1 MRTNNALSRRGRR
14 PNYRIAL
21 PVILTALLAS
31 CGAPGAQAPL
41 SDTPTTVSTSIG
53 DAPVT
58 LKVLVSTPDVPLY
71 EELGEAFRATHPNVT
86 VQVTGEDFNNLTT
99 NVPRLIS
106 GTEVP
111 DLVRLASFGNLV
123 KNQLLTNLDPYAEA
137 YGWTKWPQSQFA
149 STRVADDGRQRGTGH
164 LYGAGPGFGL
174 TGVYYNKSLADQIGM
189 TEPPAT
195 LSAFETSLE
204 KAKSAG
210 LVPIMVNGK
219 DGGLAYPLQNLQMDY
234 AGSTQAVQDWNYN
247 KPGANINTSAL
258 VDAATTL
265 QRWGKE
271 GYLPADVN
279 SIDQTQAPARF
290 AEGEGVFFPSG
301 NWQAPTLQETGQ
313 GEIGFFLFPPEEIG
327 DPLTAMTAAGVLAI
341 PATSSQRDVAA
352 AFLNFIQTDT
362 NARQNT
368 LDLLGLP
375 PAGPSDAPMPDSEP
389 GSLVASTVESFQTLL
404 ESDGLVDFMSN
415 STASMHANTLI
426 PQTQLLVAGKTS
438 PSEFSATMQD
448 DYESDAGQ

>member
-1 MRTNNALSRRGRR
+1 MRTSNVLSRRRRR
-14 PNYRIAL
+14 PGYRIAM
-21 PVILTALLAS
+21 PVILAALLAS
-31 CGAPGAQAPL
+31 CSAPGAQGPP
-41 SDTPTTVSTSIG
+41 SDTPATVSTSIG

-71 EELGEAFRATHPNVT
+71 KELGTAFHAKHPNVT
-86 VQVTGEDFNNLTT
+86 VKVTGEDFNSLTT

-123 KNQLLTNLDPYAEA
+123 KDRLLTNLDPYSEA

-149 STRVADDGRQRGTGH
+149 STRVAEDGRQRGTGH

-174 TGVYYNKSLADQIGM
+174 TGVYYNKKLADSIGM

-210 LVPIMVNGK
+210 LLPIMVNGK
-219 DGGLAYPLQNLQMDY
+219 DGGLAYPLQNLQMNY
-234 AGSTQAVQDWNYN
+234 AGSAQVVQDWNFN
-247 KPGANINTSAL
+247 KPGATIDTSAL
-258 VDAATTL
+258 VKAATTL
-265 QRWGKE
+265 EHWGKA

-290 AEGEGVFFPSG
+290 AKGEGVFFPSG
-301 NWQAPTLQETGQ
+301 NWQAPTLQKTSKD
-313 GEIGFFLFPPEEIG
+313 EIGFFLFPPEKVG
-327 DPLTAMTAAGVLAI
+327 DPSTAMTAAGLLAI
-341 PATSSQRDVAA
+341 PSKSSQPDVAA
-352 AFLNFIQTDT
+352 AFLDFIQTDT
-362 NARQNT
+362 DARQKT
-368 LDLLGLP
+368 LDTLGLL
-375 PAGPSDAPMPDSEP
+375 PAGPSDAPMPKSEP
-389 GSLVASTVESFQTLL
+389 GSLVASTADSFQALL
-404 ESDGLVDFMSN
+404 KSDGLVDFMSN

-426 PQTQLLVAGKTS
+426 PQTQLLISGKTT
-438 PSEFSATMQD
+438 PSEFSTTIQD
-448 DYESDAGQ
+448 DYKNDAEQ

>member
-1 MRTNNALSRRGRR
+1 M
-14 PNYRIAL
+14 
-21 PVILTALLAS
+21 
-31 CGAPGAQAPL
+31 
-41 SDTPTTVSTSIG
+41 STSIG

-58 LKVLVSTPDVPLY
+58 LEVLVSTPDVPLY
-71 EELGEAFRATHPNVT
+71 EELGAAFHAKHSNVT
-86 VQVTGEDFNNLTT
+86 VKVTSEDFNNLTT

-123 KNQLLTNLDPYAEA
+123 KDHLLTDLDPYAEA

-174 TGVYYNKSLADQIGM
+174 TGVYYNKSLAAQIGM

-195 LSAFETSLE
+195 LSAFEKSLE
-204 KAKSAG
+204 KARSAG
-210 LVPIMVNGK
+210 LLPIMVNGK
-219 DGGLAYPLQNLQMDY
+219 DGGLAYPLQNLQMNY
-234 AGSTQAVQDWNYN
+234 AGSTQLVQEWNYN
-247 KPGANINTSAL
+247 KPGATIDTSAL

-265 QRWGKE
+265 QHWGEE
-271 GYLPADVN
+271 GFLPEDVN

-290 AEGEGVFFPSG
+290 AEGEGLFFPSG
-301 NWQAPTLQETGQ
+301 NWQAPTLQETGH
-313 GEIGFFLFPPEEIG
+313 GEIGFFLFPPEETG
-327 DPLTAMTAAGVLAI
+327 DPFTAMTAAGVLAI
-341 PATSSQRDVAA
+341 PAKSSQHDVAA

-362 NARQNT
+362 DARQNT
-368 LDLLGLP
+368 LDILGIP
-375 PAGPSDAPMPDSEP
+375 PAGPSGAPMPDSEP
-389 GSLVASTVESFQTLL
+389 GTLVTSTVESFQALL

-415 STASMHANTLI
+415 STASMHANTLV

-438 PSEFSATMQD
+438 PTEFSAAIQD
-448 DYESDAGQ
+448 DYENDAEQ

>member
-1 MRTNNALSRRGRR
+1 MRTSKTPSRPSRRTS
-14 PNYRIAL
+14 YRIAL
-21 PVILTALLAS
+21 PAILAALLAS
-31 CGAPGAQAPL
+31 CGAPGAQSPL
-41 SDTPTTVSTSIG
+41 SDTPETVSTSIG

-71 EELGEAFRATHPNVT
+71 EELGAAFQTKYPNVT

-123 KNQLLTNLDPYAEA
+123 KDHLLTNLDPYAEA
-137 YGWTKWPQSQFA
+137 YGWTEWPQSQFA

-174 TGVYYNKSLADQIGM
+174 TGVYYNKSLAAQIGM

-195 LSAFETSLE
+195 LSAFESSLE
-204 KAKSAG
+204 KAKNAG
-210 LVPIMVNGK
+210 LLPIMVNGK
-219 DGGLAYPLQNLQMDY
+219 DGGLAYPLQNLQMNY
-234 AGSTQAVQDWNYN
+234 AGSTQVVQDWNYN
-247 KPGANINTSAL
+247 KQGASIDTSAL
-258 VDAATTL
+258 VDAAATL
-265 QRWGKE
+265 KGWSE
-271 GYLPADVN
+271 DGYLPEDVN

-301 NWQAPTLQETGQ
+301 NWQAPTLQGAGKDEF
-313 GEIGFFLFPPEEIG
+313 GFFLFPPEEVG
-327 DPLTAMTAAGVLAI
+327 DPFTAMTAAGVLAI
-341 PATSSQRDVAA
+341 PAKSEQRDAAA

-362 NARQNT
+362 DARQST

-389 GSLVASTVESFQTLL
+389 GSLVASTVESFQALL

-415 STASMHANTLI
+415 STASMHANTLV
-426 PQTQLLVAGKTS
+426 PQTQLLVGGKTT
-438 PSEFSATMQD
+438 PAEFSTAIQD
-448 DYESDAGQ
+448 GYENDAEQ